1 MSHYVFVHGPG
12 AGGCSDSFIHQ
23 LKHFDGSVAPN
34 LPGHPDGSPC
44 KNVESYVEWLRGWL
58 WAQNKK
64 ESLILVGFTLGA
76 CIALQYAL
84 TYPDEVQSIILMT
97 VSMAPKIRPPDS
109 LEFRIRASQDPVIYH
124 EWLDAM
130 RKSMMFI
137 DHDLREQLIKR
148 QQEIGPIVQH
158 HDLVTIDGFDVRG
171 RINDLKSP
179 LMLIRGI
186 DDPGRPPEYEL
197 DIHNAVKGSEYI
209 KLPKAGHFPMVEQP
223 EKVNNLIENF
233 LQSEKFRN

>member
-1 MSHYVFVHGPG
+1 
-12 AGGCSDSFIHQ
+12 
-23 LKHFDGSVAPN
+23 
-34 LPGHPDGSPC
+34 
-44 KNVESYVEWLRGWL
+44 
-58 WAQNKK
+58 
-64 ESLILVGFTLGA
+64 
-76 CIALQYAL
+76 
-84 TYPDEVQSIILMT
+84 
-97 VSMAPKIRPPDS
+97 
-109 LEFRIRASQDPVIYH
+109 
-124 EWLDAM
+124 M

-137 DHDLREQLIKR
+137 DPDLREQLIKR

-158 HDLVTIDGFDVRG
+158 HDLVTIDGFDVRD

-209 KLPKAGHFPMVEQP
+209 KLHNAGHFPMVEQP
-223 EKVNNLIENF
+223 EKVNSLIENF

>member
-1 MSHYVFVHGPG
+1 M
-12 AGGCSDSFIHQ
+12 
-23 LKHFDGSVAPN
+23 
-34 LPGHPDGSPC
+34 
-44 KNVESYVEWLRGWL
+44 
-58 WAQNKK
+58 
-64 ESLILVGFTLGA
+64 GA

-84 TYPDEVQSIILMT
+84 TYPDEVQAIILMT

-137 DHDLREQLIKR
+137 DPDLREQLIKR
-148 QQEIGPIVQH
+148 HQEIGPMAQH
-158 HDLVTIDGFDVRG
+158 NDLVTIDMFDVRD

-179 LMLIRGI
+179 LLLIRGI
-186 DDPGRPPEYEL
+186 DDPGKPPEYEL

-209 KLPKAGHFPMVEQP
+209 KLPNAGHFPMVEQP
-223 EKVNNLIENF
+223 EKVNRLIEHF
-233 LQSEKFRN
+233 VQSNKNSD